1 MHKEPYEE
9 NVFGAS
15 DGSSYSAVLAHA
27 GNGRVSIQ
35 SLLIDGHNVP
45 VRDATFDSREQ
56 AVAAVEDYARGDRR
70 P

>member
-1 MHKEPYEE
+1 MHNGPCEE
-9 NVFGAS
+9 NVFGAA

-27 GNGRVSIQ
+27 GDGRVSIQ

-45 VRDATFDSREQ
+45 VRQATFGSREQ
-56 AVAAVEDYARGDRR
+56 AVAAVEDYARGDRK